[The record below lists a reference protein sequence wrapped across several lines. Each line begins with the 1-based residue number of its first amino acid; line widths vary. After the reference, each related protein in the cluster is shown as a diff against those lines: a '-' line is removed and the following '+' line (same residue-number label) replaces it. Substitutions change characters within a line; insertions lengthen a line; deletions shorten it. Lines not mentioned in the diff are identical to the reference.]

1 MIEGHLDSLSES
13 EIVRPPYEP
22 SRRNISKRWLVVLMA
37 ISALVGGIA
46 GAGVAALFRT
56 SSSTN
61 TASPIK
67 LAISNVSPGPALV
80 DGVSIPQVVHKVLPE
95 VVSIDATGSLFGI
108 SSGNPFG
115 IGNGIPGEQFKSA
128 GTGMVISKSGYVLTN
143 NHVVAGATT
152 VAVTLDGTTK
162 PLPAH
167 VVGTDPTHDM
177 ALLKINNPPS
187 NLHVVTFG
195 NSATLQPGDGVVAIG
210 NALGLSAGSPTVTSG
225 IISALGRQVTATIPT
240 INQSETLTNMI
251 QTDAAINPG
260 NSGGPLVDSSG
271 DVIGMNTATAGT
283 TSDGTQAQNIGF
295 AIPASA
301 IESELGQLEKGGT
314 TGPPGAYM
322 GIEVEDDSPSLAS
335 EYGLA
340 VDSGAVVVAV
350 EPGTPASKAGLSAG
364 DVIVG
369 LAGKSITS
377 ASSLSSVERS
387 LMPGSKVTV
396 VVYEGTNKVSVPIA
410 LGVRPAP

>member
-1 MIEGHLDSLSES
+1 MVEGHLDSFSGS
-13 EIVRPPYEP
+13 EIVRADREIK
-22 SRRNISKRWLVVLMA
+22 RGHISNLWLIILMVIA
-37 ISALVGGIA
+37 ALIGGIA
-46 GAGVAALFRT
+46 GAGMAELFRT
-56 SSSTN
+56 NSSTN
-61 TASPIK
+61 PASQIK
-67 LAISNVSPGPALV
+67 LATSSLSPGPALV
-80 DGVSIPQVVHKVLPE
+80 NGVSIPQVVHKVLPE
-95 VVSIDATGSLFGI
+95 VVSIDATGTLFGI
-108 SSGNPFG
+108 SSANPFG

-143 NHVVAGATT
+143 NHVIAGATT

-162 PLPAH
+162 ALAAH

-177 ALLKINNPPS
+177 ALLKINNPPG

-195 NSATLQPGDGVVAIG
+195 NSAALQPGDGVVAIG

-225 IISALGRQVTATIPT
+225 IISALGRRVTATIPT

-271 DVIGMNTATAGT
+271 DVVGMNTATAGT

-295 AIPASA
+295 AIPSSE

-314 TGPPGAYM
+314 TGSPGAYM
-322 GIEVEDDSPSLAS
+322 GIEVEDNSPSLAA

-340 VDSGAVVVAV
+340 VDSGAVVIAV
-350 EPGTPASKAGLSAG
+350 EPGSPASKAGLSAG
-364 DVIVG
+364 DIIVG
-369 LAGKSITS
+369 LAGKSVTS

-387 LMPGSKVTV
+387 LTPGSRVSV
-396 VVYEGTNKVSVPIA
+396 VVYEGTNKVSIPIT